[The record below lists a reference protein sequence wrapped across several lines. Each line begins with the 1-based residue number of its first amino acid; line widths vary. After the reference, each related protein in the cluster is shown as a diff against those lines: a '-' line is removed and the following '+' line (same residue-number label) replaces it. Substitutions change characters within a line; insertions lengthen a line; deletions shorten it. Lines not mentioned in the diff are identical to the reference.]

1 MFSKKQC
8 MHEVLKNCTWSL
20 ERNANAFSRFSR
32 PENAS
37 FLQQNV
43 QEHHVLFGLHL
54 RKAGGKK
61 MHAHS
66 APTAVTQHLHCQAQ
80 QKHGTQAVDALIV
93 FTKRINILMNHKRL
107 FSYHF
112 LTAFESK
119 NVVSMFSQ
127 IGMSTC
133 HRMEVNENVLQTILS
148 TSSFH
153 LANFVFS
160 HTFTCI
166 CITCQKHRKFLFNSQ
181 LEQS

>member
-1 MFSKKQC
+1 MLQNTRLHIKLWCYLSKIRRCSMFSKKQC

-32 PENAS
+32 PEKCIVSLAES
-37 FLQQNV
+37 TGTPRSIWFTS
-43 QEHHVLFGLHL
+43 EKG
-54 RKAGGKK
+54 RWKK

-93 FTKRINILMNHKRL
+93 STKRINILMNHKRL

-119 NVVSMFSQ
+119 NVVSMFS
-127 IGMSTC
+127 
-133 HRMEVNENVLQTILS
+133 
-148 TSSFH
+148 
-153 LANFVFS
+153 
-160 HTFTCI
+160 
-166 CITCQKHRKFLFNSQ
+166 
-181 LEQS
+181 